1 MATDDRR
8 SRRSSLPGQALQM
21 LLDACRAKG
30 GYEAVVVADDHGF
43 LVASS
48 SGDASDR
55 TIAENLLLPEFGELK
70 GHVKRIP
77 FRVSDSQLFVG
88 ALGMGS
94 AAALVDAV
102 FGCRRILA

>member
-1 MATDDRR
+1 MATDNSR

-21 LLDACRAKG
+21 LLDACRSKG
-30 GYEAVVVADDHGF
+30 GYEAVVVADDTGSWW
-43 LVASS
+43 LVL
-48 SGDASDR
+48 GHASDR
-55 TIAENLLLPEFGELK
+55 TIAENLLLPDFGELK